1 MVMYVRDVATA
12 HLIVDPESMSKAE
25 GILFALLTHIHMLID
40 PISHLPRDRQVVL
53 PFTAGS
59 NNYVT
64 LVHGFHHLLCLFEVD
79 VVEGRVSDHTLNV
92 S

>member
-1 MVMYVRDVATA
+1 
-12 HLIVDPESMSKAE
+12 MSKAE
-25 GILFALLTHIHMLID
+25 RILFTLLTDVHMLID
-40 PISHLPRDRQVVL
+40 PISHLPCDRQVVL

-59 NNYVT
+59 NHHIT
-64 LVHGFHHLLCLFEVD
+64 LVHGFHHLLRLFEVD